1 MTRSTGNSLPTCS
14 SCGRLLA
21 GLETVVTHFSIS
33 NVYSMPRTLKIGEG
47 WWLVAMNFSDLNFK
61 IDLDQYS
68 VFHREYFIEKNQ
80 SIEKRRCKMYETS

>member
-1 MTRSTGNSLPTCS
+1 
-14 SCGRLLA
+14 
-21 GLETVVTHFSIS
+21 
-33 NVYSMPRTLKIGEG
+33 MPRTLKIGEG